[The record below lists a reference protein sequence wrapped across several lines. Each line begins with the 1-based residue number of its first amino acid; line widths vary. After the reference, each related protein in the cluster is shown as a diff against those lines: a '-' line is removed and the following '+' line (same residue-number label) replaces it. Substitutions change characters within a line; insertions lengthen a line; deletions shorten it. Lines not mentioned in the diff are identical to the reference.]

1 MTTTIIARAAAFA
14 AFGVVAAGLAA
25 SPARAQSEQDFT
37 LVNGTEYVI
46 DEVYV
51 APNTGKTWGPDIMGD
66 GVLGA
71 GASKLVKFRSG
82 TSHCLY
88 NMKVK
93 WADGSNSEW
102 SKDFD
107 LCTIT
112 KITLKYNKGTD
123 VTTAVTE

>member
-1 MTTTIIARAAAFA
+1 MMTRFLGRFTVAAAFGAIALSLSTTA
-14 AFGVVAAGLAA
+14 AL
-25 SPARAQSEQDFT
+25 AQSEQDFT

-66 GVLGA
+66 GVLDA

-88 NMKVK
+88 NMRVK
-93 WADGSNSEW
+93 WADGTNSEW
-102 SKDFD
+102 STDFD
-107 LCTIT
+107 LCTIN
-112 KITLKYNKGTD
+112 KITLRYNKSTD

>member
-1 MTTTIIARAAAFA
+1 MMTRILGRLSAAAAFGAIALSLSTTA
-14 AFGVVAAGLAA
+14 ALAQA
-25 SPARAQSEQDFT
+25 EQDFT
-37 LVNGTEYVI
+37 LVNGTDYVI

-66 GVLGA
+66 GVLDA

-93 WADGSNSEW
+93 WADGTNSEW

-107 LCTIT
+107 LCTIS
-112 KITLKYNKGTD
+112 KITLKYNKSTD